1 MAIEVT
7 ARGASITALAPRRV
21 FHEEVV
27 VVAGC
32 VVFVVVCGAVVGET
46 HGVSLQAWSLMECD
60 VFTDAIF
67 AF

>member
-1 MAIEVT
+1 MVIGVA
-7 ARGASITALAPRRV
+7 ARGASITALASRRV

-46 HGVSLQAWSLMECD
+46 HGVFL
-60 VFTDAIF
+60 
-67 AF
+67 